1 MSLQRILCILIA
13 CLVLTQGAFAEWN
26 ETSPEFRPTEV
37 RSGMFAYDDSRSY
50 TWLYGGQY
58 GGVNT
63 KVSNALWVYNHT
75 DNNWTNMTHN
85 LGNWPL
91 GIRRAG
97 LTYDSEVDQLILY
110 GGSFSDGTLSEETW
124 IYNISANAWFNITH
138 APADYATYPVAR
150 NSLALLFLKSSN
162 RTALIG
168 GVNPATDNQTW
179 IFKYS
184 DNTWVNMTPA
194 VTPDSISMRG
204 GGDSATYNSDK
215 GVIMTYINKN
225 ESWVYNYTSN
235 LWYNITNWTNMPTT
249 EGYVQMAYDTNN
261 SATVIQGGHI
271 GGADANETWVHYW
284 SSNAWVNQT
293 LTRPNPAPLQYG
305 GTTFD
310 NLTNR
315 TFVFCGLDELGR
327 SNRSWAFELGASVA
341 PIADSITTNVSAT
354 IFDPVDILISLNG
367 SDGDGDTLTSYVVV
381 FKNGV
386 RFTTL
391 MNDTSSPTTVNH
403 TYHFLSAQI
412 STNLTYVF
420 MGIIDDGYVNS
431 TNKPNATVVISPRHP
446 YPQFTWAPSPSFM
459 SDVITFNATTLN
471 LYGSTNTTTWGW
483 DWGDDFNATND
494 SGQMNTTHMYR
505 WQPGTFN
512 VVFNT
517 TNYWNFT
524 NATHRTITVSGI
536 RVMAFFDATPDTNT
550 SFNITISNS
559 TDSYTEDLT
568 GSGVFIWRNI
578 TDGIP
583 TGSVTVKVSKTNY
596 EDSVSY
602 HTFNSV
608 NYINLTAFLAS
619 STDCVTQPFQVID
632 QNADPINAV
641 TITINKTIGGIS
653 QTVTELSTDGTGY
666 TSACL
671 IPTDLHTFKA
681 EKTGYS
687 SLDWTS
693 LNPSTTTRTIKLA
706 LIQEGGGF
714 IGLNNTWYV
723 LLFPPTPQFNVT
735 RDQLTGVMN
744 EPRCSA
750 VWWEINI
757 TNETGTPYSWKTLTN
772 PCYAINTIIVNT
784 TTGLKD
790 LPVGSKFTV
799 SFFEYSNATEG
810 NHTKNYTMI
819 STGALST
826 ASIQNFLEFVSV
838 SFSQTTLSFLAL
850 ILAMV
855 IGGTVS
861 RLVGFGGIFVII
873 ICTMFATMGAFGWD
887 VYLIA
892 AIPALASY
900 LGKRWT

>member
-13 CLVLTQGAFAEWN
+13 CLVITQGVMAAGNTWTER
-26 ETSPEFRPTEV
+26 TPTA
-37 RSGMFAYDDSRSY
+37 S
-50 TWLYGGQY
+50 T
-58 GGVNT
+58 
-63 KVSNALWVYNHT
+63 
-75 DNNWTNMTHN
+75 
-85 LGNWPL
+85 WPL
-91 GIRRAG
+91 GRMAYAYDEANDKLVVFG
-97 LTYDSEVDQLILY
+97 GKNGTGNQDSTWVYDYSANSWTLETPANSPPALTDAAMAYDSKNERIILM
-110 GGSFSDGTLSEETW
+110 GGNVGATYYQDTWVWNGTDNEWYNVTNYTMWPDKVTLHKMVYDSVNERIISFGGTAGGAGFQKTWIYNYTDSSWISLSPATQPDGRYAQAMAYDSDNERVILFGGTEAAGRSDETW
-124 IYNISANAWFNITH
+124 IYNYTDGLWYNVSDFPGSAN
-138 APADYATYPVAR
+138 
-150 NSLALLFLKSSN
+150 
-162 RTALIG
+162 
-168 GVNPATDNQTW
+168 Q
-179 IFKYS
+179 S
-184 DNTWVNMTPA
+184 DNSGMVY
-194 VTPDSISMRG
+194 DSFSERTILFEG
-204 GGDSATYNSDK
+204 QVGAG
-215 GVIMTYINKN
+215 YINKTF
-225 ESWVYNYTSN
+225 VYNLTGNTWTDMGSGTAPTPRNGMGIVYSRSKN
-235 LWYNITNWTNMPTT
+235 RVLLFGGYNGTYN
-249 EGYVQMAYDTNN
+249 
-261 SATVIQGGHI
+261 
-271 GGADANETWVHYW
+271 NETWEYHFSPTDPPNLDYVGV
-284 SSNAWVNQT
+284 NA
-293 LTRPNPAPLQYG
+293 
-305 GTTFD
+305 TT
-310 NLTNR
+310 
-315 TFVFCGLDELGR
+315 
-327 SNRSWAFELGASVA
+327 
-341 PIADSITTNVSAT
+341 PIGEEDL
-354 IFDPVDILISLNG
+354 LISLNG
-367 SDGDGDTLTSYVVV
+367 TDWDGDNVNTYVNFFKDDV
-381 FKNGV
+381 FQFSILNS
-386 RFTTL
+386 TTGAG
-391 MNDTSSPTTVNH
+391 TVNN
-403 TYHFLSAQI
+403 TVHFLSG
-412 STNLTYVF
+412 NLSGGEVWTF
-420 MGIIDDGYVNS
+420 QGIISDGTFNS
-431 TNKPNATVVISPRHP
+431 TTSNVSVYVIDEPSP
-446 YPQFTWAPSPSFM
+446 YFTWSPAPSHM
-459 SDVITFNATTLN
+459 SDVIIFNATTVN
-471 LYGSTNTTTWGW
+471 PPGSDNTTAWEW
-483 DWGDDFNATND
+483 DWGDDFNATNG

-512 VVFNT
+512 VVYNV
-517 TNYWNFT
+517 TNYWGFK

-536 RVMAFFDATPDTNT
+536 RVMAFLDATPDTNT

-568 GSGVFIWRNI
+568 GSGVFIWRNN
-578 TDGIP
+578 TNGIP

-596 EDSVSY
+596 EDSVSFY
-602 HTFNSV
+602 TFDSTHF
-608 NYINLTAFLAS
+608 INLTAFLAS

-632 QNADPINAV
+632 QNADPIDSV

-671 IPTDLHTFKA
+671 DPTDLHTFKA

-723 LLFPPTPQFNVT
+723 LLFPPTPRFNVT